1 MDAAVGGGIIANMV
15 LKLEEGPPA
24 GAVDC
29 IDGVRDVGTSE
40 GGSEPEP
47 VPPETAMR
55 HVSSFTIS

>member
-1 MDAAVGGGIIANMV
+1 MPQWAVALANTV
-15 LKLEEGPPA
+15 LKLEDVGPPA